1 MLCFAGSLQHKDS
14 LLPCTEIYYRRLVRE
29 FKVFR
34 NYCFCGMIK
43 VALEARR
50 WNIFHNFLPE
60 YFLSVTELWCL
71 ASSQFTLYVEFWP
84 GQFYCVWR
92 QKENFCY
99 FVIYLYYQP
108 SFARFLQLSL
118 CHKATV
124 RKKQKDPLGEWR
136 TLFISIYHK
145 GAEIAAEGFTWK
157 SSIPI
162 SPEAKR
168 RKRTTRKLYFFV
180 LLSF

>member
-14 LLPCTEIYYRRLVRE
+14 WLPCTEIYYRRPCEGAAQKPMVLK
-29 FKVFR
+29 FKVVC

-50 WNIFHNFLPE
+50 WNNFQHFLPE

-92 QKENFCY
+92 QKET
-99 FVIYLYYQP
+99 IYNNYI
-108 SFARFLQLSL
+108 SCSAIFLS
-118 CHKATV
+118 CMVANNHKDQ
-124 RKKQKDPLGEWR
+124 RGSSKN
-136 TLFISIYHK
+136 TLWFFMAYDCRGIYIH
-145 GAEIAAEGFTWK
+145 I
-157 SSIPI
+157 
-162 SPEAKR
+162 
-168 RKRTTRKLYFFV
+168 YM
-180 LLSF
+180 